1 MEGSLYYIDDEYHLI
16 NTVGEA
22 YSVAL
27 EFKTFKNKIILNE
40 NLKLRGI
47 LFELNQENLK
57 NMLSPIKEFENIT
70 YDSFDLN
77 GYIIYNSQ
85 IIKIQNWRN
94 VFNFI
99 ACRF

>member
-1 MEGSLYYIDDEYHLI
+1 MEGTLYYIDDEYHLI
-16 NTVGEA
+16 NTIGES
-22 YSVAL
+22 YCVAL

-47 LFELNQENLK
+47 EVILNQENLS
-57 NMLSPIKEFENIT
+57 NILSSINEFKDIN

-85 IIKIQNWRN
+85 IVKIQNWKN
-94 VFNFI
+94 VFNFM
-99 ACRF
+99 AGRF